1 MNKTLLL
8 VDDEPALLHSLQR
21 LFRNEGYALL
31 TAGSG
36 EEALQLLETQVA
48 QVIISDQRMPG
59 ISGVEFLAR
68 AKVLYPDSV
77 RLILSG
83 YADIEVITDSINK
96 GSVYKFLHKP
106 WDNTLLLENVRDAFH
121 HFSLVQQSAQF
132 AKIYE
137 NTVEAIFITDAQGN
151 IQAANPA
158 FRTITGYDPEE
169 VLGLPPVILS
179 QLLDRED
186 YFQDIKL
193 ALSTTNNWTGEVW
206 SRRKN
211 GEVFPAWINV
221 SVIQDGAGK
230 ASQYVGL
237 FKDISERKQKEIALR
252 ESEKRFRDFMEFAP
266 IGMVIVSLDGHFL
279 KVNQALCEI
288 LGYDRQ
294 ALEKLTFED
303 ITHPDEIAADLANRR
318 RLMTGELPVLQQERR
333 YLRLDGRIVWAQ
345 LTASL
350 LRDTKGIPQCFDVQ
364 MEDITERKR
373 NQDQI
378 RQLAYYDTL
387 TNLPN
392 RRLLQDRLSQVLSQA
407 KRNEKMIAV
416 IFLDLDRFKQ
426 INDTYGH
433 DIGDELLKAVAA
445 VLNACV
451 RSGDTVS
458 RQGGDE
464 FIIVLSEISQ
474 AQGAVLVAEKI
485 LKALVQ
491 PIVLG
496 NLQLTITTSLGI
508 AIFPDH
514 GTDVQSLMKNADT
527 AMYAAKD
534 GGRNQYRLYSADM
547 GQESD

>member
-137 NTVEAIFITDAQGN
+137 NTVEAIFITDAQGK

-179 QLLDRED
+179 PLLDRED
-186 YFQDIKL
+186 YFQEIKL

-230 ASQYVGL
+230 TSQYVGL

-333 YLRLDGRIVWAQ
+333 YLRQDGRIVWAQ

-350 LRDTKGIPQCFDVQ
+350 LRDTTGIPQCFDVQ

-392 RRLLQDRLSQVLSQA
+392 RRLLQDRLSQVLAQA

-433 DIGDELLKAVAA
+433 DIGDELLKAVAT

-474 AQGAVLVAEKI
+474 AQGAILVAEKI

-508 AIFPDH
+508 AIYPDH